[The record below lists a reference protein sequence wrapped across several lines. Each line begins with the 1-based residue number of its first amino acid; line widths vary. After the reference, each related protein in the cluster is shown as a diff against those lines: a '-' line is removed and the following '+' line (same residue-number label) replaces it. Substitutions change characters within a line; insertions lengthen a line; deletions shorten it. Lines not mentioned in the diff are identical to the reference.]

1 MSGGF
6 GLALVDT
13 LLATLDQ
20 APLILGPVLFSG
32 HEVPARIKVGG
43 QHTVSIHRLP
53 GGSRI
58 IDAMGPDEG
67 AVSWT
72 GYFTGPFAAAR
83 ARVVDAIRRSGDVVG
98 LSFGDYAFN
107 VVVVHFDY
115 DIQDRGAVISYRI
128 KAEILPSASAFV
140 DVTAGSIAALISG
153 DLLAAASLLSG
164 STAGASIGQA
174 QLLIAGALAPTSTQ
188 TLALVGNALSAGGQ
202 SLQAALST
210 TGAGLVSG
218 ASGLGAGGP
227 PQVSLNGL
235 AQDAGSLASMTQS
248 AGYVNRSQSNL
259 NQLAG
264 MPPGDP
270 LIFA

>member
-1 MSGGF
+1 MSAGF
-6 GLALVDT
+6 GLALAET
-13 LLATLDQ
+13 LLATIEQ

-53 GGSRI
+53 GGGRI

-67 AVSWT
+67 AISWT
-72 GYFTGPFAAAR
+72 GYFTGPAATAR
-83 ARVVDAIRRSGDVVG
+83 ARVVDAIRQNGEPVG

-107 VVVVHFDY
+107 VVVIHFDY

-128 KAEILPSASAFV
+128 RAEILPSATSLV
-140 DVTAGSIAALISG
+140 DNTAGSIAASISN
-153 DLLAAASLLSG
+153 DLLTAISVLPGGAAG
-164 STAGASIGQA
+164 SSFSQAQVLMAGAA
-174 QLLIAGALAPTSTQ
+174 APTSTQ
-188 TLALVGNALSAGGQ
+188 TLALVGVAMSAGG
-202 SLQAALST
+202 SALQGAMSV
-210 TGAGLVSG
+210 TGAGLVT
-218 ASGLGAGGP
+218 GGGTFGTGITP
-227 PQVSLNGL
+227 PPSLNGL

-248 AGYVNRSQSNL
+248 AGYVNRSQSSL

-264 MPPGDP
+264 LPQSDP

>member
-1 MSGGF
+1 MSAGF
-6 GLALVDT
+6 GLALADV

-53 GGSRI
+53 GGGRI

-67 AVSWT
+67 AISWT
-72 GYFTGPFAAAR
+72 GYFTGPQAAAR
-83 ARVVDAIRRSGDVVG
+83 ARVVDAIRRNGDQVG

-115 DIQDRGAVISYRI
+115 DIQDRGAVISYRLR
-128 KAEILPSASAFV
+128 AEILPSAGLLV
-140 DVTAGSIAALISG
+140 DDTAGSLAASIID
-153 DLLAAASLLSG
+153 DLLTAASLLPG
-164 STAGASIGQA
+164 SAAGSSFGQA
-174 QLLIAGALAPTSTQ
+174 QVLMAAASAPTSAQ
-188 TLALVGNALSAGGQ
+188 ALSLVGNALSAGG
-202 SLQAALST
+202 SALQAALST
-210 TGAGLVSG
+210 TGIGLVGGG
-218 ASGLGAGGP
+218 ASSGTAGTFQP
-227 PQVSLNGL
+227 SLNGL
-235 AQDAGSLASMTQS
+235 AQDAGSLAAMTQS
-248 AGYVNRSQSNL
+248 SGYVNRSQSSL

-264 MPPGDP
+264 LPQGDP